1 MNGPWANPW
10 QPNYYPQGNPNGYVP
25 FQPFVPPPQPYW
37 NRAYAPPDPANY
49 RSKKY
54 PDLNPIL
61 AADTT
66 LLRFDVK
73 KKPRTEILASTYYS
87 SRHSPAL
94 SKGVKHLRL
103 ISKSFPWTIDIVS
116 QGPITCEAVW
126 DALFTGLQE
135 FIADSE
141 WGFIIDDKKKREAV
155 EKAAKKRIEGEQIT
169 DKRLRRID
177 YLGEGTFFKGLEQDQ
192 DYHKLRL
199 LPAEQGCPE
208 TWIVKLGTQ

>member
-1 MNGPWANPW
+1 MDLQSLRVRIPS
-10 QPNYYPQGNPNGYVP
+10 
-25 FQPFVPPPQPYW
+25 FQATAMTDYLFLT
-37 NRAYAPPDPANY
+37 DY

-66 LLRFDVK
+66 LLRFDVR

-87 SRHSPAL
+87 SRHAL
-94 SKGVKHLRL
+94 AISKGVTHLRL
-103 ISKSFPWTIDIVS
+103 ISKAFPWTIDIIS

-135 FIADSE
+135 LIADSE
-141 WGFIIDDKKKREAV
+141 WGLIVGDKKKREAV
-155 EKAAKKRIEGEQIT
+155 EKAAKKRVDAEQIT

-177 YLGEGTFFKGLEQDQ
+177 ILGEATFFKGLEQDE

-199 LPAEQGCPE
+199 LPGEAACPD
-208 TWIVKLGTQ
+208 TWVVKLGVQ